1 MEGDTNFVTCVG
13 IVARKDIRMFILW
26 VSKFSSYDKAAL
38 DLTRRH
44 IDSDNTST
52 GLFVVDGISD
62 FESFSFL
69 AKDAEF
75 VEIHLAVYCEYP
87 LGTDIGIFQNRER
100 KSSYGIGRYSR
111 NIHERCHKK
120 SARLDENTCYQC
132 FFDDTQR
139 TFFVFRRSLATAR
152 EYASNDSKEDHESQC
167 EIREVFHH
175 IPKFP

>member
-52 GLFVVDGISD
+52 RFFVIDGISD

-75 VEIHLAVYCEYP
+75 VEIQSTVDHKYP
-87 LGTDIGIFQNRER
+87 FFADR
-100 KSSYGIGRYSR
+100 
-111 NIHERCHKK
+111 
-120 SARLDENTCYQC
+120 C
-132 FFDDTQR
+132 FF
-139 TFFVFRRSLATAR
+139 
-152 EYASNDSKEDHESQC
+152 
-167 EIREVFHH
+167 
-175 IPKFP
+175 